1 MAVAFLLLAAAILAI
16 WLPWSPERYRVP
28 APWVVLVGAAVV
40 AATLSGL
47 IEAAGL
53 LAIAALW
60 ALCAG
65 AVQLPQRGAR
75 YAAALGALA
84 LALAFTVHAVP
95 GIHPWV
101 VADQIRLSADSVPM
115 TLRLNFDKGVAG
127 LLLLALWCRHRP
139 AGYVPRA
146 LLLGLGVGL
155 ATAVPVVGGVWASG
169 FIGFAPKLPAIAPA
183 WMFAN
188 AFLTCVME
196 EALFRG
202 LLQERLALAL
212 GPRPSARWL
221 PIALASVLFGLAHAG
236 GGPAL
241 VLAAGLAGVG
251 YGLAYRHGGIEAAI
265 VAHFTLNAVHF
276 FGFTY
281 PYAAR

>member
-1 MAVAFLLLAAAILAI
+1 MAVAFLLLATAILAI
-16 WLPWSPERYRVP
+16 WLPWSPDRHRVP
-28 APWVVLVGAAVV
+28 APWVVLAGAAVV

-65 AVQLPQRGAR
+65 AVRLRKRGAR
-75 YAAALGALA
+75 YAAGLGALA

-95 GIHPWV
+95 GVHPWV
-101 VADQIRLSADSVPM
+101 VADQIRLSADSAPM

-139 AGYVPRA
+139 AGYVSRA

-155 ATAVPVVGGVWASG
+155 AIAVPVVGGVWASG

-188 AFLTCVME
+188 VFLTCVME

-212 GPRPSARWL
+212 GPRPTARWL
-221 PIALASVLFGLAHAG
+221 PIAIASLLFGLAHAG